1 VTAKDD
7 TAKSKN
13 GRPTKY
19 KKEFDEQARKLC
31 LNGFIDAQIADFF
44 NIQESTLN
52 LWKKAHPSFME
63 SLKSGKRYSDDK
75 VVNALYNRAIG
86 YEFDEVKSESGT
98 TGKKITTTTKHI
110 AGDTTAQIFWLRNR
124 MRDEWT
130 NNPEP
135 EESDQTGK
143 GLNITFNVS
152 EAVKDVKVTKG
163 E

>member
-1 VTAKDD
+1 MAT
-7 TAKSKN
+7 T

-19 KKEFDEQARKLC
+19 KKEFDEQAVKLC
-31 LNGFIDAQIADFF
+31 KKGFIDSEIADFF

-75 VVNALYNRAIG
+75 VVNALYNRALG
-86 YEFDEVKSESGT
+86 YEVDEVKNELGDS
-98 TGKKITTTTKHI
+98 GKKITTTTKHI

-124 MRDEWT
+124 RRDEWT

-135 EESDQTGK
+135 EASDKTGQP
-143 GLNITFNVS
+143 LSISFNIA

>member
-1 VTAKDD
+1 MAVT
-7 TAKSKN
+7 

-19 KKEFDEQARKLC
+19 KKEFDEQAKKLC

-44 NIQESTLN
+44 NVQESTLN

-86 YEFDEVKSESGT
+86 YEVNEVKSEDGT

-135 EESDQTGK
+135 VDGEDNGAPISINFTIAEPVG
-143 GLNITFNVS
+143 
-152 EAVKDVKVTKG
+152 AVKVTKG
-163 E
+163 SES